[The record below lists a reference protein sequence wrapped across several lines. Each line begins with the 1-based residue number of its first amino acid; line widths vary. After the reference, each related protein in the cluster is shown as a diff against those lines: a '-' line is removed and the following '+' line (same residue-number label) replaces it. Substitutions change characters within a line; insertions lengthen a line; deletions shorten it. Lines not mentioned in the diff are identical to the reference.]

1 MSNIFRGLFDTD
13 MTSVISV
20 TDFFL
25 CIGCSLLIGLIL
37 AFSFMYRSHYTKS
50 FVVTLALLPAVVC
63 VVIMMVNGNV
73 GAGVAVAGA
82 FSLVRFRSAPGTAK
96 EITMLFLAMG
106 AGLIA
111 GMGYLSFALLFTIIM
126 CLLNIVYKSLFPSK
140 RQPLQSC
147 KEEVRLNEKNHI
159 QIGALLLMSLLLS
172 ACGQDSVSTDSEPE
186 SSNNSESVDIS
197 STGAVENNSEMFS
210 DRDFEVG
217 YAESE
222 SAGKINITESYEGLE
237 GLSIEIQ
244 GGDIVLTAS
253 DDGLNAAG
261 GTDQSGF
268 GGRRGNEMF
277 GGAGSGSSSG
287 SIVISGGTINVTAY
301 GDGIDSNGT
310 LEITDGYIT
319 VCGPMQGDTA
329 TLDYDVSAVIAGGT
343 FIGPGASGMAQ
354 TFSDAKQGIIAV
366 GVGNQSAG
374 TQIKLTD
381 SKGNTVLTHTPEL
394 SFAVVIISSP
404 DIISGDTYTMTV
416 GSISGEITVN

>member
-1 MSNIFRGLFDTD
+1 M
-13 MTSVISV
+13 
-20 TDFFL
+20 
-25 CIGCSLLIGLIL
+25 
-37 AFSFMYRSHYTKS
+37 K
-50 FVVTLALLPAVVC
+50 
-63 VVIMMVNGNV
+63 
-73 GAGVAVAGA
+73 
-82 FSLVRFRSAPGTAK
+82 
-96 EITMLFLAMG
+96 
-106 AGLIA
+106 
-111 GMGYLSFALLFTIIM
+111 
-126 CLLNIVYKSLFPSK
+126 
-140 RQPLQSC
+140 
-147 KEEVRLNEKNHI
+147 KNHI

-268 GGRRGNEMF
+268 GRRCGNEMF

-343 FIGPGASGMAQ
+343 FIGTGASGMAQ